1 MKLPRNINGRHLAD
15 HLIRHWGYRESRQS
29 GSHILVATDSPMH
42 GAIPIPAHKPLKV
55 GTLSAILTIAADQK
69 QVTRGEILLGL

>member
-1 MKLPRNINGRHLAD
+1 MKLRRNIHGRRLAD
-15 HLIRHWGYRESRQS
+15 HLIRHWGYSEARQS
-29 GSHILVATDSPMH
+29 GSHILVTTDTPQN

-55 GTLSAILTIAADQK
+55 GTLSAILTIAAEQK